1 MAAPMPDHSDGRL
14 TARPAPPSVELLEP
28 GLYPLGL
35 SDGGRDG
42 LIYVPDAD
50 GPRPVMLVLH
60 GATMKA
66 KWMARPLVAA
76 ADDAGLIMVIPDSR
90 EDGTSWDILMGGYGP
105 DVAYCDSALEYA
117 FAHCNISPTQ
127 VSVGGISD
135 GASYALSL
143 GIMNGD
149 LFEAIVAWSPGFL
162 APKVQVGKP
171 RVFLSHGT
179 QDSILPIDRCGRPI
193 AVGLHNNDYEIEYIE
208 FDGGHEMPD
217 PIIRASFS
225 WLTDPVAWA
234 GKGTK

>member
-1 MAAPMPDHSDGRL
+1 MDSDDLGRL
-14 TARPAPPSVELLEP
+14 HARPGPVATDLLPP
-28 GLYPLGL
+28 GLHALGL
-35 SDGGRDG
+35 NDGERDG

-50 GPRPVMLVLH
+50 GPRPLMLVLH

-90 EDGTSWDILMGGYGP
+90 RETWDVLMGGYGP
-105 DVAYCDSALEYA
+105 DIEFCNAALTKA
-117 FAHCNISPTQ
+117 FATCNVDATK

-143 GIMNGD
+143 GVMNGD
-149 LFEAIVAWSPGFL
+149 LFEAIVAWSPGFI
-162 APKVQVGKP
+162 APRGQIGQP

-179 QDSILPIDRCGRPI
+179 NDTILPIDACGRPI
-193 AVGLHNNDYEIEYIE
+193 AVNLHKNGYAVEYIE

-217 PIIRASFS
+217 PIVRASF
-225 WLTDPVAWA
+225 TWA
-234 GKGTK
+234 TAPELWESRS